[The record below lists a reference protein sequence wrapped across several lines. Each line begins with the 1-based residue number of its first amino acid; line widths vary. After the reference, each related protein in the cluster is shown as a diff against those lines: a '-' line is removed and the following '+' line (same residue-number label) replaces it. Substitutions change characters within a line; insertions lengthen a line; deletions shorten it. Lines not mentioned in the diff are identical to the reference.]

1 MVQAMIQKR
10 SAGEYIM
17 GIIDHIQDFKGA
29 RITVMGLGLH
39 GGGIASAKFFV
50 SVGAEVMVT
59 DLRDR
64 ATLEPAIRQLEG
76 LPLRYTLGAHHER
89 DFSDADIVI
98 KNPAV
103 RVDSPYLKLARRIE
117 TDISIFLHYS
127 RSPLIAVTGSKGK
140 SSVASAIWYTLNGSG
155 KKALLGG
162 NITVSPLDFLDAT
175 APDVPV
181 VLELSSWQL
190 GDLRGRA
197 LLKPEVAV
205 LTAIY
210 PDHLNY
216 YGTME
221 AYVADKRVIYE
232 RQDASTWT
240 VCCADQ
246 DWGRSFASE
255 TRGKVLWYSE
265 RDLTAS
271 VGPEARGGWL
281 EPESPGEAPSGYG
294 RFDASGA
301 RELLVP
307 ANVTVR
313 GLHQK
318 KNLLAAAI
326 ALRAF
331 GIPPKEISEKLKSF
345 PGVPHRL
352 ERVAELGGVTWFNDS
367 AATIPDAA
375 IAAIHSF
382 AAPIV
387 LIAGG
392 SDKLSDFSAFAATC
406 KELKALILL
415 AGSGTDRLRP
425 FLDAQTVAYQGPF
438 SSIKDAVKAAART
451 AALGDVVLLSPG
463 CASFGMFLHEFE
475 RGDAFKREVRELS
488 EL

>member
-1 MVQAMIQKR
+1 MIQNR
-10 SAGEYIM
+10 SAGKKSM
-17 GIIDHIQDFKGA
+17 GIIEQIQDFRGA
-29 RITVMGLGLH
+29 KVTVMGLGLH
-39 GGGIASAKFFV
+39 GGGVASAKFFA
-50 SVGAEVMVT
+50 SVGAEVTVT

-76 LPLRYTLGAHHER
+76 LPLAYELGTHREH
-89 DFSDADIVI
+89 DFSGADIVI

-103 RVDSPYLKLARRIE
+103 RADSPYLKLARRVE
-117 TDISIFLHYS
+117 TDISIFLRYS

-140 SSVASAIWYTLNGSG
+140 SSVASAIWYTLNGG
-155 KKALLGG
+155 GNKALLGG

-175 APDVPV
+175 SPEVPV

-190 GDLRGRA
+190 GDLRGRR
-197 LLKPEVAV
+197 LLKPKVAV

-232 RQDASTWT
+232 GQEASDWT

-246 DWGRSFASE
+246 EWGRSFASE
-255 TRGKVLWYSE
+255 TRGSVLWYSE
-265 RDLTAS
+265 RDLAAS
-271 VGPEARGGWL
+271 AGSGARGGWL
-281 EPESPGEAPSGYG
+281 EAESPGEPPSGYG
-294 RFDASGA
+294 RFDASSP

-307 ANVTVR
+307 SAVAVQ

-318 KNLLAAAI
+318 KNLLAAAV
-326 ALRAF
+326 ALRAY
-331 GIPPKEISEKLKSF
+331 GISSSEISSKLKVF

-352 ERVAELGGVTWFNDS
+352 ERVAEIDGITWFNDS

-375 IAAIHSF
+375 IAAIRSF
-382 AAPIV
+382 ASPVV

-392 SDKLSDFSAFAATC
+392 SDKLSDFAAFAASC
-406 KELKALILL
+406 KELKALVLL
-415 AGSGTDRLRP
+415 AGSGTDRMLP
-425 FLDAQTVAYQGPF
+425 LLDANRVAYRGPF
-438 SSIKDAVKAAART
+438 NSMGAAVRSAAAS
-451 AALGDVVLLSPG
+451 AAIGDVVLLSPG

-475 RGDAFKREVRELS
+475 RGDAFKREVCELGR
-488 EL
+488 L